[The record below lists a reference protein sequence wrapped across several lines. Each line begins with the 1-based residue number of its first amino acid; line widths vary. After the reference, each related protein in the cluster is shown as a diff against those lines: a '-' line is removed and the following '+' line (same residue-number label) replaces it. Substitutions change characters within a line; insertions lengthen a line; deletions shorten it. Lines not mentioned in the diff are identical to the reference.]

1 MCGIVTEDT
10 GLESERP
17 ELKSLI
23 YYLSVVTL
31 SRKPLYTLLL
41 LFVKLG

>member
-1 MCGIVTEDT
+1 MCGTVTEDT
-10 GLESERP
+10 GLELERP
-17 ELKSLI
+17 ELKSLV

-31 SRKPLYTLLL
+31 SRKPLYILLL